1 MSSMTFTLYRAGVA
15 APMICLATVSGGGWE
30 GHQLCGHLGKLG
42 MVSKAGPTD
51 YTALRK
57 VASCRTAVFPV
68 LGWRRWVFS
77 YGFFVIDLYLLV
89 VPVCELL

>member
-42 MVSKAGPTD
+42 MVSKAEPTD
-51 YTALRK
+51 YTAL
-57 VASCRTAVFPV
+57 S
-68 LGWRRWVFS
+68 
-77 YGFFVIDLYLLV
+77 
-89 VPVCELL
+89 